1 MLTIKL
7 FTFNPVQENTY
18 VIYNEKGE
26 CCIIDPGC
34 YFPNERNELK
44 NFISNERLLPK
55 YLLNTHCHL
64 DHVFG
69 NKFVHEQYK
78 LTLHFHKNE
87 QLVFDNAPA
96 SGLMFGLP
104 FEQYQGEVIYI
115 GEQDTILLG
124 DDRLEI
130 LFTPGH
136 SPGSISFYCPD
147 QNFVIA
153 GDVLFQMGV
162 GRTDIPG
169 GNFETLENSI
179 RTKLFSLP
187 DRVIV
192 HPGHGPATTVG
203 FEKENNPFLQ

>member
-124 DDRLEI
+124 DDRFEI

>member
-147 QNFVIA
+147 QDFVIA

-187 DRVIV
+187 DKVVV

-203 FEKENNPFLQ
+203 FEKKNNPFLQ